1 MRQSQFVFKL
11 KSFGNTFFFQIFW
24 KYRTI
29 SQLFYKW
36 SKNMNVCQFNP
47 YCEINKLEWA
57 SFKSQFS
64 YKNIHILYSRRV
76 WHRCYLQTC
85 YDCYIKPFKK
95 SLVVLYKHPL
105 WKPMENPGL
114 LSETSTVAK
123 AVTIAQHFTAKNQH
137 KIWMVQIAFREEEKQ
152 CP

>member
-1 MRQSQFVFKL
+1 
-11 KSFGNTFFFQIFW
+11 
-24 KYRTI
+24 
-29 SQLFYKW
+29 
-36 SKNMNVCQFNP
+36 MNVCQLNP

-57 SFKSQFS
+57 SFKLQFS

-95 SLVVLYKHPL
+95 SLVVSYKHPL

-123 AVTIAQHFTAKNQH
+123 AGTIAQHFTAKNQH
-137 KIWMVQIAFREEEKQ
+137 KIWMVQISFREEEKQ
-152 CP
+152 RP